1 MKIVATIMQG
11 RKSLVPMDAV
21 LHRTCCSHYARRTDE
36 SHKSSEIYPSIEAAI
51 EAIGGE
57 VYCCFICLR
66 GMGRHLKW

>member
-11 RKSLVPMDAV
+11 RKCLAPMDAM
-21 LHRTCCSHYARRTDE
+21 LHKTRCGHYARPKDE
-36 SHKSSEIYPSIEAAI
+36 PHRSSEIYPSVEAAI

-66 GMGRHLKW
+66 GRGRHLNC